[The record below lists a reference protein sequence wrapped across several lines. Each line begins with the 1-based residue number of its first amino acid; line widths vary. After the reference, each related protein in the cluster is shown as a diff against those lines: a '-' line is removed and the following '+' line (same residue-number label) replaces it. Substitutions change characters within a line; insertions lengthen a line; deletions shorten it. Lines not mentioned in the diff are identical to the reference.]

1 MAYMEQTSPKY
12 AELDKSTLAGSYH
25 SLGIDNEG
33 LMADTQPCV
42 VNTGN
47 SFLVIGLKNKAS
59 VSAVV
64 PDFESISQISD
75 EFDLIGY
82 YVFLLRRLFLVVMLA
97 HACLLPD
104 MGLRKNQQLGW
115 PLAPSLVI
123 CMTR

>member
-1 MAYMEQTSPKY
+1 
-12 AELDKSTLAGSYH
+12 
-25 SLGIDNEG
+25 
-33 LMADTQPCV
+33 MADTQPCV

-115 PLAPSLVI
+115 P
-123 CMTR
+123 